1 MTEKFRTESD
11 SMGEFQVPIDAKFGA
26 STARATDNFP
36 ISNLRFSRVFIRSL
50 GEIKKACAVVNEK
63 NNLIDSKFSKA
74 IVDSAQEVIDGKH
87 DKDFVVDI
95 FQTGSG
101 TSTNMNINEVIAT
114 LASEK
119 IDTEV
124 HPNDHVNMSQSSNDV
139 IPTATNLASLLSIK
153 EDGGLLTYLNNM
165 NETFNSKAKDWAEV
179 YKNGRTHLMD
189 ATPVTLWQEFEGY
202 ANLIESRIRDI
213 ENSLQ
218 GVSELPIG
226 GTAVGSGI
234 NAPNGFGSDVAGE
247 LQKAL
252 NINFQE
258 ADNHFSRQGSRD
270 EIVQLSGT
278 LKTLASSLF
287 KISNDIRW
295 MGSGPISGL
304 NELKIPAL
312 QPGSSIMPGKVNPV
326 IPEMMMQVCAQV
338 IGNDVAVTFSGTNG
352 NFELNTMLPVMAHNV
367 LESIE
372 LLTNAIKVFNEKL
385 LIGLEPNTEKME
397 SNTQKNP
404 ILVTALVPKLGYD
417 TAAEI
422 AKESM
427 STNKTIKEVLLER
440 ELLSESEIDDL
451 LNLKKLI
458 WWKKILQSLL
468 IMQVIN

>member
-50 GEIKKACAVVNEK
+50 GEIKKACAVVNNK
-63 NNLIDSKFSKA
+63 NNLIDSKLSKA

-165 NETFNSKAKDWAEV
+165 NETFNRKAKDWAEV

-189 ATPVTLWQEFEGY
+189 ATPVTLGQEFEGY

-458 WWKKILQSLL
+458 
-468 IMQVIN
+468 

>member
-1 MTEKFRTESD
+1 MTDKFRTESD

-26 STARATDNFP
+26 STARAIENFP
-36 ISNLRFSRVFIRSL
+36 ISDLRFSKIFFRSL

-63 NNLIDSKFSKA
+63 NNLIDSELSQA
-74 IVDSAQEVIDGKH
+74 IVDSAQEIIDGKH
-87 DKDFVVDI
+87 DKNFVVDV

-101 TSTNMNINEVIAT
+101 TSTNMNMNEVIAN

-119 IDTEV
+119 IGKEV

-153 EDGGLLTYLNNM
+153 EDGGLLSNLNNM
-165 NETFNSKAKDWAEV
+165 KETLNSKAKDWAEV

-189 ATPVTLWQEFEGY
+189 ATPVTLGQEFEGY
-202 ANLIESRIRDI
+202 ANLIESRIKDI

-234 NAPNGFGSDVAGE
+234 NAPNGFGSDVARV
-247 LQKAL
+247 LQKSL

-258 ADNHFSRQGSRD
+258 AENHFSRQGSRD

-385 LIGLEPNTEKME
+385 LIALEPNTEKME

-404 ILVTALVPKLGYD
+404 IIVTALVPKLGYD

-422 AKESM
+422 AKESI

-440 ELLSESEIDDL
+440 ELLPESEIDDL

-458 WWKKILQSLL
+458 
-468 IMQVIN
+468 

>member
-1 MTEKFRTESD
+1 MTEQFRTESD
-11 SMGEFQVPIDAKFGA
+11 SMGEFQVPIGAKFGA
-26 STARATDNFP
+26 STARATENFP
-36 ISNLRFSRVFIRSL
+36 ISALRFSRVFIRSL
-50 GEIKKACAVVNEK
+50 GEIKKACAVVNKK
-63 NNLIDSKFSKA
+63 NNLLDDELAKA
-74 IVDSAQEVIDGKH
+74 IVVSSQEIIDGKY

-101 TSTNMNINEVIAT
+101 TSTNMNINEVIAN

-119 IDTEV
+119 INKDV

-153 EDGGLLTYLNNM
+153 EDGGLLNYLSIL
-165 NETFNSKAKDWAEV
+165 NENLNSKAKEWADV

-189 ATPVTLWQEFEGY
+189 ATPVTLGQEFDGY
-202 ANLIESRIRDI
+202 ANLIQSRIKDI

-234 NAPNGFGSDVAGE
+234 NAPNGFGSDVADE

-258 ADNHFSRQGSRD
+258 AKNHFSRQGSRD

-338 IGNDVAVTFSGTNG
+338 IGNDAAVTFSGTNG
-352 NFELNTMLPVMAHNV
+352 NFELNTMLPVMAHNI

-372 LLTNAIKVFNEKL
+372 LLTNGIKVFNEKL
-385 LIGLEPNTEKME
+385 LIGLEPNVEKME

-417 TAAEI
+417 TAAQI
-422 AKESM
+422 AKESI
-427 STNKTIKEVLLER
+427 STNKTIKEVLLEK

-458 WWKKILQSLL
+458 
-468 IMQVIN
+468 

>member
-63 NNLIDSKFSKA
+63 NNLIDSKLSKA

-101 TSTNMNINEVIAT
+101 TSTNMNINEVIAN

-189 ATPVTLWQEFEGY
+189 ATPVTLGQEFEGY

-397 SNTQKNP
+397 SNTQNNP

-458 WWKKILQSLL
+458 
-468 IMQVIN
+468 